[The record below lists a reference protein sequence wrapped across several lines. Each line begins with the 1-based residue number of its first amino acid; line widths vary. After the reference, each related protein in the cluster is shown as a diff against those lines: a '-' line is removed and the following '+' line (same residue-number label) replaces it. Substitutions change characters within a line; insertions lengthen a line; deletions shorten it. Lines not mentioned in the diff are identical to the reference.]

1 MDLLRRIPTAAW
13 VAIAVAGAGL
23 GWAIWSAKT
32 QIVAVGTSAA
42 SAVVSWV
49 PSVLSRSY
57 STAMSILNRFTTPL
71 KAASA
76 SLGVPVKLIVSVIIK
91 ESSGNPTA
99 KGGAGE
105 YGLMQLMPG
114 TARSQGGYTGPLANL
129 WDPATNIMVG
139 TTVLADCLKR
149 EGSNLFNALR
159 AYNGGPGWRGAS
171 LKGQAATL
179 VYATQVSAIYNGM

>member
-1 MDLLRRIPTAAW
+1 VDFLRRIPTAAW

-32 QIVAVGTSAA
+32 QIVAVSTSVA
-42 SAVVSWV
+42 SQVASWV

-57 STAMSILNRFTTPL
+57 STAMSILNRFTAPL
-71 KAASA
+71 KAASTA
-76 SLGVPVKLIVSVIIK
+76 LGVPVKLIVSVIIK
-91 ESSGNPTA
+91 ESSGNPNVPG
-99 KGGAGE
+99 KSGE

-114 TARSQGGYTGPLANL
+114 TARGQGGYTGPLANL

-139 TTVLADCLKR
+139 TTVLADCLRR

-159 AYNGGPGWRGAS
+159 AYNGGPGWRTAS

>member
-1 MDLLRRIPTAAW
+1 
-13 VAIAVAGAGL
+13 
-23 GWAIWSAKT
+23 
-32 QIVAVGTSAA
+32 
-42 SAVVSWV
+42 
-49 PSVLSRSY
+49 
-57 STAMSILNRFTTPL
+57 MSILNRFTAPL
-71 KAASA
+71 KAASVA
-76 SLGVPVKLIVSVIIK
+76 LGVPVKLIVAVIIK
-91 ESSGNPTA
+91 ESSGNPNVPG
-99 KGGAGE
+99 KSGE

-114 TARSQGGYTGPLANL
+114 TARGQGKYTGPLANL

-159 AYNGGPGWRGAS
+159 AYNGGPGWRTAS